1 MRLLIVCL
9 LAGASMSLA
18 AEQPADPRPAQA
30 AEAEAPAAAETPAP
44 AEVPVAETAPTPTE
58 VADSASADEA
68 ASTETAETAAPIEPA
83 QLTEEEEKAQ
93 DREFAR
99 AGFKP
104 KVTNGKKKYCE
115 SIGTSGSRIGKQTQC
130 YSPEQVRAILA
141 KESAE

>member
-30 AEAEAPAAAETPAP
+30 AEAEAPAPAAAP
-44 AEVPVAETAPTPTE
+44 EAEAVPTSAEVSESVREAE
-58 VADSASADEA
+58 
-68 ASTETAETAAPIEPA
+68 AAPIES
-83 QLTEEEEKAQ
+83 EEAAAVDPVEAARLQAEKDKAEE
-93 DREFAR
+93 REFTR

-104 KVTNGKKKYCE
+104 KTVNGKKKYCE

>member
-1 MRLLIVCL
+1 MRLWIVCL

-30 AEAEAPAAAETPAP
+30 AEAEAPAAAAAP
-44 AEVPVAETAPTPTE
+44 EAAAVPT
-58 VADSASADEA
+58 SADVSEA
-68 ASTETAETAAPIEPA
+68 ASETEAVPAESEEAAAVDPVEA
-83 QLTEEEEKAQ
+83 ARLQAEKEKAEE
-93 DREFAR
+93 REFTR

-104 KVTNGKKKYCE
+104 RTVSGKKKYCE

>member
-9 LAGASMSLA
+9 MAGASMSLA
-18 AEQPADPRPAQA
+18 AEQPADPRPAEA
-30 AEAEAPAAAETPAP
+30 ATAEAPAAAEAPAP
-44 AEVPVAETAPTPTE
+44 AEAAVAEAAPGP
-58 VADSASADEA
+58 AEA
-68 ASTETAETAAPIEPA
+68 AEPASDAEATATDTAAAAAPIEPA
-83 QLTEEEEKAQ
+83 KLTEEEEKAQ

-104 KVTNGKKKYCE
+104 KVTAGKKKYCE

-141 KESAE
+141 KESAD

>member
-1 MRLLIVCL
+1 MRLWIVCL

-30 AEAEAPAAAETPAP
+30 AEAEAPAAAAAPEAAAVPTSADVSEAPSETEAEP
-44 AEVPVAETAPTPTE
+44 AESE
-58 VADSASADEA
+58 EA
-68 ASTETAETAAPIEPA
+68 AAVDPVEAARLQAEK
-83 QLTEEEEKAQ
+83 EKAEE
-93 DREFAR
+93 REFTR

-104 KVTNGKKKYCE
+104 RTVSGKKKYCE